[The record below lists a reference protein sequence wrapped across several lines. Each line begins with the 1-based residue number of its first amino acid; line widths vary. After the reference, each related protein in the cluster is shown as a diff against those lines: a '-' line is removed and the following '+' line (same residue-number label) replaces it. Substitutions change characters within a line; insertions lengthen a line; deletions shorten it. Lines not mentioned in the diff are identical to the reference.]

1 MSLSTTRWL
10 FWGSLGITV
19 IGACVLAGSVQSGGT
34 YSAYSVQSASS
45 GGLVIAAIIVGIAV
59 VMTFVAWIGALI
71 HTAQFSR
78 WGWFV
83 SIFLLGSLAL
93 LAYTIAFPD
102 TPVFPQPAYV
112 PPPQP
117 PYYQR

>member
-19 IGACVLAGSVQSGGT
+19 IGACVLAGALPHVTSDGSST
-34 YSAYSVQSASS
+34 AANS
-45 GGLVIAAIIVGIAV
+45 GGLAIALVILGVAV
-59 VMTFVAWIGALI
+59 VMTFAAWIGALI
-71 HTAQFSR
+71 HTAHFSR

-93 LAYTIAFPD
+93 LVYTLAFPD
-102 TPVFPQPAYV
+102 TPVFPLPAYV